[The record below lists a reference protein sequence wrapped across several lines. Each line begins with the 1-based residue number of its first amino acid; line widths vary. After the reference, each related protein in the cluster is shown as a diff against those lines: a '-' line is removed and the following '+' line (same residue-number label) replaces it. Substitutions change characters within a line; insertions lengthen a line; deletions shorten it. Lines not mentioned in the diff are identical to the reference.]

1 MSMRSVEVGL
11 IVPNM
16 HCYSNCYCYCQIF
29 KDFVFRFSG
38 LRVMRCVLGIQIS
51 RMLSIPKALRPGA
64 SYKPYKGLGFGV
76 VIEGHVGFYRGNG
89 QEAGSYYLR

>member
-1 MSMRSVEVGL
+1 MSMRSAEVGL

-16 HCYSNCYCYCQIF
+16 HYYSNCYCYCQIF
-29 KDFVFRFSG
+29 KDFVFR
-38 LRVMRCVLGIQIS
+38 LGIQIS
-51 RMLSIPKALRPGA
+51 RMLNIPKALRPGA

-76 VIEGHVGFYRGNG
+76 VIEGHVGFYRDNG